1 MKLITKTI
9 FYYLLISLPLLII
22 AGICGYYLINKEL
35 RDGTDEALWKEKI
48 NAEKQVQ
55 SLSETK
61 TIYLSYDSLST
72 IIPVSFSNTGYFF
85 SDTVIYD
92 RYEEENLNY
101 RVLKQYYTSNNQN
114 YLITVA
120 KPTLEDDE
128 LKEGLLSAF
137 VLIIGFLLAAF
148 FIVNWLLSKT
158 LWKPF
163 YKTIYQLN
171 TYDIKNHTLTNFES
185 SSTKE
190 FQQLNETINQMT
202 EKINHDFIQQKEFT
216 ENASHEMQ
224 TPLAI
229 IKANISLLLQS
240 PNIKEAEMNQ
250 LQAIDNTTKKLAA
263 LNKALLL
270 LSKIENQQFKDDTQI
285 NLAHTINKVLVNYEA
300 VIESKNIT
308 FHKEM
313 DELTVLTCNQSLLDI
328 LITNLIQN
336 AIRHNRE
343 NGDIIISTQLD
354 SLTIA
359 NTGAPLAINESDLF
373 IRFKKNE
380 NSHESLGLGLSI
392 VQSIA
397 KLYHYNINYS
407 YINNLHTFTLNF

>member
-9 FYYLLISLPLLII
+9 LYYLLISLPLLVIS
-22 AGICGYYLINKEL
+22 GICGYYLINKEL

-48 NAEKQVQ
+48 NAERQILLLK
-55 SLSETK
+55 EPK
-61 TIYLSYDSLST
+61 IIYLSGDSLS
-72 IIPVSFSNTGYFF
+72 IVMPAVSIKTGYLF
-85 SDTVIYD
+85 SDTLVYD

-101 RVLKQYYTSNNQN
+101 RLLKQYHVSNNQN
-114 YLITVA
+114 YLITIA
-120 KPTLEDDE
+120 KPTLEEDE

-137 VLIIGFLLAAF
+137 ILMIGFLLVAF

-163 YKTIYQLN
+163 YKTIDQLN
-171 TYDIKNHTLTNFES
+171 TYDIKKHSITNFES

-202 EKINHDFIQQKEFT
+202 EKINRDFVQQKEFT

-224 TPLAI
+224 TPLAV

-240 PNIKEAEMNQ
+240 DNIKEVEMSQ
-250 LQAIDNTTKKLAA
+250 LQAIDNTTKKLTS

-270 LSKIENQQFKDDTQI
+270 LSKIENQQFKDDTSV
-285 NLAHTINKVLVNYEA
+285 NLKETLLKIIDNYE
-300 VIESKNIT
+300 VLIESKSIT
-308 FHKEM
+308 LQKQVIETII
-313 DELTVLTCNQSLLDI
+313 LNCNQSLLEI

-336 AIRHNRE
+336 AIRHNTS
-343 NGDIIISTQLD
+343 NGDIIITTSVN

-359 NTGAPLAINESDLF
+359 NTGEPLTINESELF
-373 IRFKKNE
+373 TRFKKNE
-380 NSHESLGLGLSI
+380 NSHESVGLGLSI

-397 KLYHYNINYS
+397 NLYHFKIEYNYVNH
-407 YINNLHTFTLNF
+407 LHTFTIIF